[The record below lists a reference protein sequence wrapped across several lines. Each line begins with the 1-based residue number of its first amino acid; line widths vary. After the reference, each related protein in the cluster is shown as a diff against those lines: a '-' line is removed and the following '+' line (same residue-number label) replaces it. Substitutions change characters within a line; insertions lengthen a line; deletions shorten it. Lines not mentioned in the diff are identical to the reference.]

1 MCWRRNPGKTD
12 LMEDLMISVKNHLV
26 QRPLVVITIVLVL
39 GALSMIWPA
48 VITLFLGAVLLLLQS
63 FGGELAIVV
72 LP

>member
-1 MCWRRNPGKTD
+1 
-12 LMEDLMISVKNHLV
+12 MINVKNQLV
-26 QRPLVVITIVLVL
+26 QRPLVVITFVLVL

>member
-1 MCWRRNPGKTD
+1 
-12 LMEDLMISVKNHLV
+12 MEDLMISVKNQLV
-26 QRPLVVITIVLVL
+26 QRPLVVITFILVL

>member
-1 MCWRRNPGKTD
+1 MWWRRNPGKTD
-12 LMEDLMISVKNHLV
+12 LMEDLMISVKNQLV
-26 QRPLVVITIVLVL
+26 QRPLVVITFILVL

-48 VITLFLGAVLLLLQS
+48 VITLFLGAILLLLQS

>member
-1 MCWRRNPGKTD
+1 
-12 LMEDLMISVKNHLV
+12 MISVKNHLV

>member
-1 MCWRRNPGKTD
+1 
-12 LMEDLMISVKNHLV
+12 MEDLMINVKNQLV
-26 QRPLVVITIVLVL
+26 QRPLVVITFVLVL

>member
-1 MCWRRNPGKTD
+1 MITGK
-12 LMEDLMISVKNHLV
+12 SQLV
-26 QRPLVVITIVLVL
+26 QRPLVMITFVLVL

-48 VITLFLGAVLLLLQS
+48 VITLFLGAILLLLQS

>member
-1 MCWRRNPGKTD
+1 
-12 LMEDLMISVKNHLV
+12 MISVKNHLV
-26 QRPLVVITIVLVL
+26 QRPLVVITFVLVL

>member
-1 MCWRRNPGKTD
+1 
-12 LMEDLMISVKNHLV
+12 MISVKNQLV
-26 QRPLVVITIVLVL
+26 QRPLVVITFILVL